1 MATLP
6 REMLDALRAA
16 GRTDADQNEAV
27 DVLAV
32 QEAAPGLV
40 DLREGDPP
48 LDWVEGVVDLLEAL
62 EPGERE
68 EWDHLRG
75 ALRTFSLV
83 SVGGI

>member
-16 GRTDADQNEAV
+16 GRMDADQNEAV

-32 QEAAPGLV
+32 QEAAAGLV
-40 DLREGDPP
+40 DLREGDPL

-68 EWDHLRG
+68 EWDPM
-75 ALRTFSLV
+75 LV
-83 SVGGI
+83 SCNRGL